1 MTRIGN
7 PDPFHGIYDTEPE
20 ITLKAAFHDTD
31 STEPK
36 ITLTAL
42 RKIRHYCSIQ
52 THTVQAADHI
62 ISSGVLPRLVEFLT
76 RVNEPSFQYEAEW
89 TLLNIAAGTSEQTRC
104 VVKVGTTPL
113 LIRLPQS
120 PNVDVQEQAAWAL
133 GNITGDCHQ
142 NKSFVLILGIIEP
155 LLNFVQPGTEPQI
168 RLSFLRI
175 ISWFMLDLCRH
186 YNAPQPVSE
195 IKTLLPSLCNLI
207 QHSDKDIL
215 RDTVKALSF
224 LTEGESEL
232 ILLVINSNVVPTLI
246 FLLSHSDSHI
256 QKGAF
261 QTVRNIMKAI
271 PVQKTH
277 ILSCTV
283 KDYRD
288 KWSKKLTKPT
298 YTTED

>member
-1 MTRIGN
+1 M
-7 PDPFHGIYDTEPE
+7 
-20 ITLKAAFHDTD
+20 
-31 STEPK
+31 
-36 ITLTAL
+36 
-42 RKIRHYCSIQ
+42 
-52 THTVQAADHI
+52 
-62 ISSGVLPRLVEFLT
+62 VEFLT
-76 RVNEPSFQYEAEW
+76 RDNEPSFQYEAEW

-104 VVKVGTTPL
+104 VVIVRTTPL
-113 LIRLPQS
+113 LIRLLQS

-133 GNITGDCHQ
+133 ENITGDFHQ
-142 NKSFVLILGIIEP
+142 NKGFVLSLGIIEL

-175 ISWFMLDLCRH
+175 ISWVMLDLCRH

-195 IKTLLPSLCNLI
+195 IKKLLPSLCNLI

-215 RDTVKALSF
+215 RDTVKSLSF
-224 LTEGESEL
+224 VTEGESEL

-246 FLLSHSDSHI
+246 SLLSHSDSHI

-271 PVQKTH
+271 PAQKKH

-283 KDYRD
+283 KGYRE
-288 KWSKKLTKPT
+288 K
-298 YTTED
+298 